1 MIAPTIDYWRV
12 WTDSEGISHQSK
24 QKLTDHQLKKF
35 TEGASAIWVG
45 NQYSGESSLI
55 TLVLPSGFVGEWHE
69 NPAPQWIIPLSG
81 RWSVETMD
89 GQVVE
94 MGPGELSFGGDQ
106 GTREKDGQRGHRSW
120 SVGSDAAVLMLLQVD
135 ESPKWNSAVNSP

>member
-1 MIAPTIDYWRV
+1 MIGPTIDFRRV
-12 WTDSEGISHQSK
+12 WTDSEGIGHQSK
-24 QKLTDHQLKKF
+24 QKLKDYQFEKF

-45 NQYSGESSLI
+45 NQYSGQSSLI
-55 TLVLPSGFVGEWHE
+55 TLVLPPGFIGEWHE

-106 GTREKDGQRGHRSW
+106 GISLHNWIIRKTEG
-120 SVGSDAAVLMLLQVD
+120 
-135 ESPKWNSAVNSP
+135 